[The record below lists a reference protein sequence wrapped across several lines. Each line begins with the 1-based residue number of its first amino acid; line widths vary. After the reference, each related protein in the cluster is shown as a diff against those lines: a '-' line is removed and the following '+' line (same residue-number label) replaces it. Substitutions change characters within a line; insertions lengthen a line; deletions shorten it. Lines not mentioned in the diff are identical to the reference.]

1 MADTTVPYGGVQPAA
16 AFGRGSPE
24 RAASARPWGVW
35 TTLAWAGAGIAF
47 ISLFAIADRGLN
59 LQLSLESQ
67 IVWASLSYCAV
78 ITTIVLAMRLTRV
91 PIRES
96 LGLARL
102 RLRDIPLGVAAAVV
116 LTFVLPNVIA
126 LIHQLIGSWPWPTPD
141 QPLSG
146 PMKALLSLE
155 AIIIAPL
162 AEELIFRGLMYR
174 SLESSLGNV
183 AALLITALTFALI
196 HNLYGYGWDHVA
208 MAAFVG
214 LGLGSLR
221 WLTGGIAASFVCH
234 AILNSPLI
242 GTVFSFLMS
251 WIQ

>member
-1 MADTTVPYGGVQPAA
+1 M
-16 AFGRGSPE
+16 
-24 RAASARPWGVW
+24 
-35 TTLAWAGAGIAF
+35 AWAGASIAF
-47 ISLFAIADRGLN
+47 ITSIAIANRT
-59 LQLSLESQ
+59 LSFDLPLATQ
-67 IVWASLSYCAV
+67 IVWASFAYCAV
-78 ITTIVLAMRLTRV
+78 ITVTVLAMRLTCV

-102 RLRDIPLGVAAAVV
+102 RLRDIPLGVAAALV
-116 LTFVLPNVIA
+116 LTFVLPGIIA

-146 PMKALLSLE
+146 PMMALLSLE

-183 AALLITALTFALI
+183 VALLITALTFGLI
-196 HNLYGYGWDHVA
+196 HKLYGYGWDHVA

-242 GTVFSFLMS
+242 ATVFSLLAT
-251 WIQ
+251 WLQ